1 MEAALRRVYSIMRLC
16 KKMPAAVISAS
27 LALAAAPAAHAQPPS
42 STPPEEQGFEVPGG
56 DIFGFTSPTD
66 VGEKGDRGLA
76 LELSNRAGKRDGRY
90 WSPTLKTQFS
100 YTLTDNFAIAL
111 SPFVTAHRIRE
122 VPDLDNRT
130 STRFDGFSGEI
141 AYRFIERSQTNPFAA
156 TFSMEPRIARV
167 DALTGERVR
176 SYGNEFKLFLDTV
189 LVPETLYAAVNVNY
203 ALGTQQGF
211 ADDAWADSSGT
222 SVSAALTYQITD
234 RIFAGVE
241 GRWLTAFSGA
251 FLDDQTG
258 WGLFAGPTLLVKVT
272 ESAALNLVWT
282 PQVTGRASGIDG
294 HLDLDNFERHQF
306 RAKFATSF

>member
-1 MEAALRRVYSIMRLC
+1 VRIPKSLSPALLG
-16 KKMPAAVISAS
+16 AS
-27 LALAAAPAAHAQPPS
+27 LSALAAGASATSAQSLSSNPPD
-42 STPPEEQGFEVPGG
+42 EKGFEVPGG

-66 VGEKGDRGLA
+66 VGELGDRGLGF
-76 LELSNRAGKRDGRY
+76 ELTTRAGKRDGRY

-100 YTLTDNFAIAL
+100 YTVADDFAIAL

-122 VPDLDNRT
+122 VPDLDDRA
-130 STRFDGFSGEI
+130 STRFDGFSGEV
-141 AYRFIERSQTNPFAA
+141 AYRFIPRSETNPVAA

-189 LVPETLYAAVNVNY
+189 VVPGKLYAAVNLNY
-203 ALGTQQGF
+203 AVGTQQGS
-211 ADDAWADSSGT
+211 DDAWVEGSGT
-222 SVSAALTYQITD
+222 NVSGALTYQFTD

-241 GRWLTAFSGA
+241 ARWLTAFSGA
-251 FLDDQTG
+251 FLDEQTG

-272 ESAALNLVWT
+272 DSAALNLVWT
-282 PQVTGRASGIDG
+282 PQVAGRALGVGG

>member
-1 MEAALRRVYSIMRLC
+1 VRLPRQIPSALLG
-16 KKMPAAVISAS
+16 AS
-27 LALAAAPAAHAQPPS
+27 LAVAAIPAHAQPLS
-42 STPPEEQGFEVPGG
+42 DDPPEEKGFEVPGG

-66 VGEKGDRGLA
+66 VGETGDRGLA
-76 LELSNRAGKRDGRY
+76 LELSGRAGKRGGSY
-90 WSPTLKTQFS
+90 WSPTLKTQLS
-100 YTLTDNFAIAL
+100 YTLADNFAIAL

-141 AYRFIERSQTNPFAA
+141 AYRFIERSPTNPYAA

-176 SYGNEFKLFLDTV
+176 SYGNEFKLFVDTV
-189 LVPETLYAAVNVNY
+189 LVPEKLYAAVNVNY

-211 ADDAWADSSGT
+211 GPDAAWEDGSGT
-222 SVSAALTYQITD
+222 NVSGAVTYQFSD

-251 FLDDQTG
+251 FLNDQVG
-258 WGLFAGPTLLVKVT
+258 WGLFAGPTLLVKIT
-272 ESAALNLVWT
+272 DSAALNLVWT
-282 PQVTGRASGIDG
+282 PQLTGSASGTDG

-306 RAKFATSF
+306 RAKFSTSF